1 MDDTDWH
8 SASAL
13 LRLSAQ
19 LVDGIQDGMA
29 RRGFTDVRPV
39 HGFLFAT
46 VSSGP
51 TTATDIAT
59 QLQVTK
65 QAAAQLISYLIE
77 RGYLTKETSDIDRRI
92 QLIDLT
98 TRGRACTQAARA
110 SAEDCVEVW
119 REQLSRKNF
128 DALVTSLGILAGPG
142 RLRPSW

>member
-77 RGYLTKETSDIDRRI
+77 RGYLTKETSDVDRRI

-98 TRGRACTQAARA
+98 PRGHACTQAAQE
-110 SAEDCVEVW
+110 SAEDCVEAW
-119 REQLSRKNF
+119 RKQLPRKHF
-128 DALVTSLGILAGPG
+128 DALVSSLDVLAGPG

>member
-46 VSSGP
+46 VSGP

-65 QAAAQLISYLIE
+65 QAAAQLISYLTE
-77 RGYLTKETSDIDRRI
+77 RGYLTKETSDVDRRI

-98 TRGRACTQAARA
+98 PRGHACTRAAQE
-110 SAEDCVEVW
+110 SAEACVEAW
-119 REQLSRKNF
+119 RKQLSRKNF
-128 DALVTSLGILAGPG
+128 DALVTSLGVLAGPG

>member
-1 MDDTDWH
+1 MTDTDWQ

-19 LVDGIQDGMA
+19 LVDGIQDGMV

-39 HGFLFAT
+39 HGFLFAAA
-46 VSSGP
+46 SSGP
-51 TTATDIAT
+51 TTATDIAE

-77 RGYLTKETSDIDRRI
+77 RGYLTKEPSDADRRI
-92 QLIDLT
+92 QLISLT
-98 TRGRACTQAARA
+98 PRGQACTQAAQE
-110 SAEDCVEVW
+110 SAEECVDSW
-119 REQLSRKNF
+119 HGQLPRKDF
-128 DALVTSLGILAGPG
+128 DAFVRSLNTLAGPG

>member
-19 LVDGIQDGMA
+19 LVDGIQDGMV

-46 VSSGP
+46 VSAGP
-51 TTATDIAT
+51 TTATEIAS

-77 RGYLTKETSDIDRRI
+77 RGYLTKEASALDRRI

-98 TRGRACTQAARA
+98 PRGHGCTRAAQQ
-110 SAEDCVEVW
+110 SAEECVGAW

-128 DALVTSLGILAGPG
+128 DALVASLDVLAGPG